1 MRTELERA
9 VQPSL
14 LDRLTDEAPQVPAD
28 PPTTQDASV
37 RAFRAGVLR
46 DLGWLLN
53 TRRSIEPLP
62 PGVVELHR
70 SVHQYGLPD
79 TTGVPIGARLGRQ
92 TLVTELTDAIERF
105 EPRLAAPKV
114 SIGQFSQVLA
124 PQVRFGVEATLRM
137 DPSPEAVSFD
147 AVLEVARGE
156 FEVGGDRPGAR
167 QG

>member
-14 LDRLTDEAPQVPAD
+14 IDRLTDEAPQVPAD
-28 PPTTQDASV
+28 PATTQDASV

-46 DLGWLLN
+46 DLAWLLN
-53 TRRSIEPLP
+53 TRRSIEPVP
-62 PGVVELHR
+62 PGLVELHR

-79 TTGVPIGARLGRQ
+79 TTGVPIGDKRGRQ
-92 TLVTELTDAIERF
+92 TLVAELTDAIERF

-114 SIGQFSQVLA
+114 SIGQMSQVLA

-156 FEVGGDRPGAR
+156 FEVGGDRPPAR
-167 QG
+167 